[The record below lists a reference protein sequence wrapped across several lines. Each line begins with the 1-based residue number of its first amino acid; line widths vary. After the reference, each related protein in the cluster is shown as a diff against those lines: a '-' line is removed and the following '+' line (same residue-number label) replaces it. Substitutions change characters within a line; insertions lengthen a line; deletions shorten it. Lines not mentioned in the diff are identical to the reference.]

1 MHFVESLN
9 IHASQSTYGPHPQL
23 EFNSMALQTQLIET
37 SSGLSASLSEVASGH
52 RAQRAYVALLSDHYC
67 TGLSMWF

>member
-23 EFNSMALQTQLIET
+23 EFNSMGLQTQLIET

-52 RAQRAYVALLSDHYC
+52 RAQRAYVASLSDHYC